1 MNKKGLLAIVTIL
14 IIVAVCTS
22 GLMRAAIELSIF
34 FTFDGLLIHR
44 QKKEDKIKSKKA
56 DE

>member
-1 MNKKGLLAIVTIL
+1 MEYMNKKGLLAIVTIL

-34 FTFDGLLIHR
+34 LLLMGYLFIV
-44 QKKEDKIKSKKA
+44 KKKKIK
-56 DE
+56 